1 MSTAQH
7 ARTNGHHD
15 GPPDLPNLTIRLWDV
30 ATPLVRQVLR
40 TPGLGPVR
48 QLQAALADL
57 AEAAWDV
64 GRAGSRYSMIVS
76 RIWAQVA
83 TDLLADVPG
92 VVRDPG
98 MLLDS
103 RRLLQRFYDV
113 AEDRF
118 SEAFHTSEYID
129 AQAELGATTMA
140 YRVAE
145 QPIAQMLL
153 SLAQAASLADVD
165 AAHRNVHELRR
176 TVRELRRR
184 VRALERA
191 AAADA
196 SAGAGAGDPAAGDAS
211 AWDASAGAAAAAP
224 AAADDREADTGEAD
238 TDEDPS

>member
-15 GPPDLPNLTIRLWDV
+15 GPPDLSNLTIRLWDMT
-30 ATPLVRQVLR
+30 TPLVRRVLR

-98 MLLDS
+98 ILLDS

-153 SLAQAASLADVD
+153 SLVHAASLADVD
-165 AAHRNVHELRR
+165 AAHRNIHELRR

-191 AAADA
+191 AADADA
-196 SAGAGAGDPAAGDAS
+196 GTGAADPAGADAADPAAVD
-211 AWDASAGAAAAAP
+211 P
-224 AAADDREADTGEAD
+224 AVTDDGGADTGKDA
-238 TDEDPS
+238 S

>member
-7 ARTNGHHD
+7 ARANGHRQA
-15 GPPDLPNLTIRLWDV
+15 PPDLSNLTVRLWDM

-40 TPGLGPVR
+40 TPGLGPAR

-64 GRAGSRYSMIVS
+64 GRAGSRYSLVVT
-76 RIWAQVA
+76 RIWAQVTA
-83 TDLLADVPG
+83 DLLADVPG
-92 VVRDPG
+92 VLRDPAV
-98 MLLDS
+98 LLDS
-103 RRLLQRFYDV
+103 RRLLQRFYDT
-113 AEDRF
+113 AEEHF
-118 SEAFHTSEYID
+118 SEAFQTSEYID

-153 SLAQAASLADVD
+153 SLAHAASLADVD

-184 VRALERA
+184 VRALEREV
-191 AAADA
+191 
-196 SAGAGAGDPAAGDAS
+196 SAHH
-211 AWDASAGAAAAAP
+211 
-224 AAADDREADTGEAD
+224 ADDEEGA
-238 TDEDPS
+238 P

>member
-7 ARTNGHHD
+7 ARTNGHRS
-15 GPPDLPNLTIRLWDV
+15 GPADVSELSVRLWDV

-40 TPGLGPVR
+40 TPGLGPAR

-57 AEAAWDV
+57 AESAWDV
-64 GRAGSRYSMIVS
+64 GRAGSRYSLVVT

-83 TDLLADVPG
+83 TDLLSDLPG
-92 VVRDPG
+92 LLRDPAI
-98 MLLDS
+98 LLDS

-113 AEDRF
+113 AERHF
-118 SEAFHTSEYID
+118 AEAFRTSEYIE

-153 SLAQAASLADVD
+153 SLVHAASLADVD

-176 TVRELRRR
+176 TVRDLRRR

-191 AAADA
+191 AAEQERQEEEG
-196 SAGAGAGDPAAGDAS
+196 S
-211 AWDASAGAAAAAP
+211 
-224 AAADDREADTGEAD
+224 
-238 TDEDPS
+238 